1 MTVTPAVTPQKRHQT
16 GKVTLATVEA
26 ALATLGVNA
35 SMRAVQRVTGGSF
48 RDVCAVV
55 NLVRGRA
62 SVTVQEALAAGD
74 PKDFGHTLVETL
86 RAIERSISET
96 RDIQARQDEQ
106 LAALQRAAEGYRTRR
121 HDDRLLDAL
130 DQLHLDLA
138 AIRPDLTKAAAKTAS
153 KDPMAMRSLLA
164 GLEARLLEAIAESR
178 GATAAPAELPAPV
191 PLTDPDLLLHLQAA
205 HAGMLSSLTQI
216 HADQR
221 ELASAVSALHRD
233 LVERH
238 AHHAQRLSDSD
249 AAHQRE
255 LAHIHR
261 HLRAVRTDLAA
272 VQDGIG
278 AATAQLVQTQRTQT
292 TALRRTLRELALAH
306 LQSTA
311 IAGAAFGRG
320 VAIAHRRVVVASR
333 KKPPSTRIRV
343 RKATPTSISRP
354 APQRPRPQK
363 RLSTAKRSRTRAAP
377 VSARRAVAPP
387 AKHRASPP
395 ARTKGRGRS
404 R

>member
-96 RDIQARQDEQ
+96 RAIQARQDEQ

-191 PLTDPDLLLHLQAA
+191 PLPDPDLLLHLQAA
-205 HAGMLSSLTQI
+205 HAGVLSSLTQI

-221 ELASAVSALHRD
+221 ELASAVSALHR
-233 LVERH
+233 
-238 AHHAQRLSDSD
+238 
-249 AAHQRE
+249 E
-255 LAHIHR
+255 LAHVHG
-261 HLRAVRTDLAA
+261 HLASLRSDVAA
-272 VQDGIG
+272 LQAGVG
-278 AATAQLVQTQRTQT
+278 AATERLVQASRAQG
-292 TALRRTLRELALAH
+292 ASMRRTLRDLGLTQLRAAATTAAALSQAVRT
-306 LQSTA
+306 LRRQPATS
-311 IAGAAFGRG
+311 GRPTPKARPVG
-320 VAIAHRRVVVASR
+320 QRPVAPVRRSV
-333 KKPPSTRIRV
+333 KSTRPAQ
-343 RKATPTSISRP
+343 KPATTRAGRSTNQRRTTAAGRAQPARPSRTSRTVSVTSPRRAP
-354 APQRPRPQK
+354 AKK
-363 RLSTAKRSRTRAAP
+363 RL
-377 VSARRAVAPP
+377 RR
-387 AKHRASPP
+387 
-395 ARTKGRGRS
+395 
-404 R
+404 